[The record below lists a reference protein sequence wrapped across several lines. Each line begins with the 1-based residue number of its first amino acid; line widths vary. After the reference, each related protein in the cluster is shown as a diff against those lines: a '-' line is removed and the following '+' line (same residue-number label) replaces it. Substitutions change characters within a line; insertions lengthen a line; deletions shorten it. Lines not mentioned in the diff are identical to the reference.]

1 MLVSR
6 ALTTVDLHSRK
17 IALVALVLNLLATT
31 VYVIVLSDQLR
42 YLDERDYVD
51 LTHSMAQGNGYR
63 TGSGPTAYRP
73 PGYPLLLLPVHLV
86 TGGSV
91 PAMRMV
97 GVLSL
102 AGAIWLVFL
111 LGRRAHSGALGA
123 LAAVGMAGYPL
134 LGYTAT
140 ALYPQVPALF
150 LMLLCLHLALRMVS
164 AELAPGRRR
173 GYAVIIGLAG
183 GLLTL
188 TVPTFGPFV
197 LAVLGWLAWRHR
209 QAAHR
214 RWVLRALA
222 TSLLAFTLLPAAWAV
237 RNAVQLHAFVPISTN
252 TGVNLLLGNSEH
264 VTAASGPGG
273 DVGAYRQRA
282 DQLDLSEV
290 ELDRFYRDEALDWIA
305 AHPARAAELYLQKVV
320 QNFSFRN
327 DLATSGH
334 SSTVRDLVSA
344 LSFYPLLGLALI
356 RVLMLRS
363 APLSPAEKAA
373 AWLVIGHVLLLAV
386 FFTRLRLRVPL
397 DGLTI
402 LLAASAGLHLLHRWA
417 NRSVPPSAG
426 PAGDRGPRSATAPPH
441 SRPAGA

>member
-1 MLVSR
+1 MSH
-6 ALTTVDLHSRK
+6 ALTAVNVHSRK
-17 IALVALVLNLLATT
+17 IALAALALNLIVTT
-31 VYVIVLSDQLR
+31 VYLLALSDQLR
-42 YLDERDYVD
+42 YLDERDYVE
-51 LTHSMAQGNGYR
+51 LTRSLAQGDGYR
-63 TGSGPTAYRP
+63 TSSGPTAYRP
-73 PGYPLLLLPVHLV
+73 PGYPLLLLPAHLV

-150 LMLLCLHLALRMVS
+150 LLLLCLHLGLRTVD
-164 AELAPGRRR
+164 APLAPGRRC
-173 GYAVIIGLAG
+173 GYAVLGGLAG
-183 GLLTL
+183 GLLTI

-209 QAAHR
+209 RVAHR

-222 TSLLAFTLLPAAWAV
+222 TSLLGCMLLPAAWAV
-237 RNAVQLHAFVPISTN
+237 RNAVQLHAFVPVATN
-252 TGVNLLLGNSEH
+252 TGVNLLLGNSEN

-273 DVGAYRQRA
+273 DVSAYRQRA

-290 ELDRFYRDEALDWIA
+290 ELDRFYRDEALNWIA
-305 AHPARAAELYLQKVV
+305 THPARAGKLYVQKVV

-327 DLATSGH
+327 ELATSGH
-334 SSTVRDLVSA
+334 RSTVRDLVSA
-344 LSFYPLLGLALI
+344 LTFYPLLALALI

-373 AWLVIGHVLLLAV
+373 LWLVIGHVLLLAV

-402 LLAASAGLHLLHRWA
+402 LLAAAAGLHLLQRWA
-417 NRSVPPSAG
+417 GHPGCRPAD
-426 PAGDRGPRSATAPPH
+426 PAGDPGPLSATTHPH